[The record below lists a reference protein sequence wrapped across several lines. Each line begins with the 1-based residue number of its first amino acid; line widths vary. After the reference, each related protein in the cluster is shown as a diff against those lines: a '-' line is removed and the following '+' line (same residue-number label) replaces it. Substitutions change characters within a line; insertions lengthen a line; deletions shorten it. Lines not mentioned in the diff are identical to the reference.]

1 MDWLITGRVRG
12 TFGLEGFIKIESCSG
27 EYEHFLNLKEIKLQ
41 LPSKGTETQPPEL
54 FYQVEECVVRNAD
67 ALLKL
72 RGIDSPEAAKKLHGA
87 DILVPRDMACP
98 LERGEFYI
106 NDLCNSDLVYKGNS
120 VGTIA
125 DVVEGGGG
133 LLLEVSEA
141 ATGRTVYVPFRS
153 QFIGKINI
161 PVKQVELMHR
171 WILE

>member
-27 EYEHFLNLKEIKLQ
+27 EYEHFLSLKEIMLR
-41 LPSKGTETQPPEL
+41 LPVREAEEQCLEIT
-54 FYQVEECVVRNAD
+54 YQVEECVVRTAD

-72 RGIDSPEAAKKLHGA
+72 RGINSPEAAKKLHGA

-133 LLLEVSEA
+133 FLLEVSEA
-141 ATGRTVYVPFRS
+141 ATGRTVYIPFRS

-161 PVKQVELMHR
+161 PAKQVELMHR

>member
-1 MDWLITGRVRG
+1 MDWLITGRIRG
-12 TFGLEGFIKIESCSG
+12 TFGLEGFLKIESCSG
-27 EYEHFLNLKEIKLQ
+27 EYEHFLNFKEIKLQ
-41 LPSKGTETQPPEL
+41 LPSKGMETRPPEL

-141 ATGRTVYVPFRS
+141 ATGRTVYIPFRS

-161 PVKQVELMHR
+161 PAKQVELMHR

>member
-1 MDWLITGRVRG
+1 MDWLITGRIRG
-12 TFGLEGFIKIESCSG
+12 TFGLEGFLKIESCSG

-54 FYQVEECVVRNAD
+54 FYQVEECVVRNTD

-72 RGIDSPEAAKKLHGA
+72 RGIDSPEAAKKLHEA

-141 ATGRTVYVPFRS
+141 ATGRTVYIPFRS

-161 PVKQVELMHR
+161 PAKQVELMHR

>member
-54 FYQVEECVVRNAD
+54 FYQVEECVVRNTD

-141 ATGRTVYVPFRS
+141 ATGRTVYIPFRS

-161 PVKQVELMHR
+161 PAKQVELMHR

>member
-41 LPSKGTETQPPEL
+41 LPSKGTETQQLEI
-54 FYQVEECVVRNAD
+54 FYQVEECVIRNAD

-141 ATGRTVYVPFRS
+141 ATGKTVYVPFRS

-161 PVKQVELMHR
+161 AAKQVELMHR

>member
-12 TFGLEGFIKIESCSG
+12 TFGLEGFMKIESASG
-27 EYEHFLNLKEIKLQ
+27 EYEHFLSLKEIKLR
-41 LPSKGTETQPPEL
+41 LPSKGTEQPHPDCS
-54 FYQVEECVVRNAD
+54 YQVEECVVRSED

-87 DILVPRDMACP
+87 EILVPRDMACP

-106 NDLCNSDLVYKGNS
+106 NDLCNSVLVYKGNS

-133 LLLEVSEA
+133 FLLEVSEA

-153 QFIGKINI
+153 PFIGKINI
-161 PVKQVELMHR
+161 PAKQVELMHR

>member
-1 MDWLITGRVRG
+1 MDWLITGRIRG
-12 TFGLEGFIKIESCSG
+12 TFGLEGFLKIESCSG

-141 ATGRTVYVPFRS
+141 ATGRTVYIPFRS

-161 PVKQVELMHR
+161 PAKQVELMHR

>member
-27 EYEHFLNLKEIKLQ
+27 EYEHFLSLKAIMLRLPVREAEEQCPEI
-41 LPSKGTETQPPEL
+41 T
-54 FYQVEECVVRNAD
+54 YQVEECVVRTAD

-72 RGIDSPEAAKKLHGA
+72 RGINSPEAAKKLHGA

-133 LLLEVSEA
+133 FLLEVSEA

-161 PVKQVELMHR
+161 PAKQVELMHR

>member
-72 RGIDSPEAAKKLHGA
+72 RGINSPEAAKKLHGA

-141 ATGRTVYVPFRS
+141 ATGRTVYIPFRS

-161 PVKQVELMHR
+161 PAKQVELMHR

>member
-41 LPSKGTETQPPEL
+41 LPSKGTETQSPEL

-72 RGIDSPEAAKKLHGA
+72 RGINSPEAAKKLRGA

-133 LLLEVSEA
+133 FLLEVSEA

-161 PVKQVELMHR
+161 PAKQVELMHR

>member
-1 MDWLITGRVRG
+1 MDWLITGRVRS

-27 EYEHFLNLKEIKLQ
+27 KYEHFLNLTEIKLRLSCKEPKEQ
-41 LPSKGTETQPPEL
+41 CPEIS
-54 FYQVEECVVRNAD
+54 YQVEECVIRNAD

-87 DILVPRDMACP
+87 DMMVPRDMACP
-98 LERGEFYI
+98 LECGEFYI

-120 VGTIA
+120 VGTIT

-133 LLLEVSEA
+133 FLLEVSEA
-141 ATGRTVYVPFRS
+141 ATGKTVYIPFRS
-153 QFIGKINI
+153 EFIGKIS
-161 PVKQVELMHR
+161 VHTKQVELMHR

>member
-1 MDWLITGRVRG
+1 MDWLITGRIRG
-12 TFGLEGFIKIESCSG
+12 TFGLKGFLKIESCSG

-41 LPSKGTETQPPEL
+41 FPSEGTGTQHPEL

-106 NDLCNSDLVYKGNS
+106 NDLCNSVLVYKGNS

>member
-141 ATGRTVYVPFRS
+141 ATGRTVYIPFRS

-161 PVKQVELMHR
+161 PAKQIELMHR

>member
-1 MDWLITGRVRG
+1 MDWLITGRIRG
-12 TFGLEGFIKIESCSG
+12 TFGLEGFLKIESCSG
-27 EYEHFLNLKEIKLQ
+27 EYEHFLNFKEIKLQ
-41 LPSKGTETQPPEL
+41 LPSKGMETQPPEL

-106 NDLCNSDLVYKGNS
+106 NDLCNSVLVYKGNS

-141 ATGRTVYVPFRS
+141 ATGRTVYIPFRS

-161 PVKQVELMHR
+161 PAKQVELMHR

>member
-27 EYEHFLNLKEIKLQ
+27 EYEHFLSLKEITLRFPAKEAEEQ
-41 LPSKGTETQPPEL
+41 RSEIS
-54 FYQVEECVVRNAD
+54 YRVEECVVRSTD

-72 RGIDSPEAAKKLHGA
+72 RGVDSPEAAKKLHGA
-87 DILVPRDMACP
+87 DMMVPRDMACP

-133 LLLEVSEA
+133 FLLEVSEA
-141 ATGRTVYVPFRS
+141 ATGRTVYIPFRS
-153 QFIGKINI
+153 EFIGKIDI
-161 PVKQVELMHR
+161 PAKQVELMHR

>member
-1 MDWLITGRVRG
+1 MDWLITGRIRG
-12 TFGLEGFIKIESCSG
+12 TFGLEGFLKIESCSG
-27 EYEHFLNLKEIKLQ
+27 EYEHFLNLKEVKLQ
-41 LPSKGTETQPPEL
+41 FPSKEPEEQRPEAS
-54 FYQVEECVVRNAD
+54 YQVEECVVRSAD

-106 NDLCNSDLVYKGNS
+106 NDLCNSVLVYKGNS

-133 LLLEVSEA
+133 FLLEVSEA

-161 PVKQVELMHR
+161 PAKQVELMHR

>member
-141 ATGRTVYVPFRS
+141 ATGRTVYIPFRS

-161 PVKQVELMHR
+161 PAKQVELMHR

>member
-106 NDLCNSDLVYKGNS
+106 NDLCNSVLVYKGNS

-161 PVKQVELMHR
+161 PAKQVELMHR

>member
-72 RGIDSPEAAKKLHGA
+72 RGINSPEAAKKLRGA

-141 ATGRTVYVPFRS
+141 ATGRTVYIPFRS

-161 PVKQVELMHR
+161 PAKQVELMHR

>member
-41 LPSKGTETQPPEL
+41 LPSKGTETQSPEL

-72 RGIDSPEAAKKLHGA
+72 RGINSPEAAKKLRGA

-133 LLLEVSEA
+133 FLLEVSEA
-141 ATGRTVYVPFRS
+141 ATGRTVYIPFRS

-161 PVKQVELMHR
+161 PAKQVELMHR

>member
-54 FYQVEECVVRNAD
+54 FYQVEECVVRNTD

-141 ATGRTVYVPFRS
+141 ATGRTVYIPFRS

-161 PVKQVELMHR
+161 PAKQIELMHR

>member
-12 TFGLEGFIKIESCSG
+12 SFGLEGFIKIESCSG
-27 EYEHFLNLKEIKLQ
+27 EYAHFLNLKEIKMV
-41 LPSKGTETQPPEL
+41 LPSKGEETQHPEI
-54 FYQVEECVVRNAD
+54 FYQVEECVVRNTD

-141 ATGRTVYVPFRS
+141 ATGKTVYVPFRS

-161 PVKQVELMHR
+161 AAKQVELMHR

>member
-27 EYEHFLNLKEIKLQ
+27 EYEHFLNLKEVKLQ
-41 LPSKGTETQPPEL
+41 FPSKEPEEQRPEAS
-54 FYQVEECVVRNAD
+54 YQVEECVVRSAD

-72 RGIDSPEAAKKLHGA
+72 RGVDSPEAAKKLHGA
-87 DILVPRDMACP
+87 DMMVPRDMACP
-98 LERGEFYI
+98 LDKGEFYI
-106 NDLCNSDLVYKGNS
+106 TDLCNAILVYKGNS

-133 LLLEVSEA
+133 SLLELSEA
-141 ATGRTVYVPFRS
+141 ATGRVVYIPFRS
-153 QFIGKINI
+153 EFIGKIS
-161 PVKQVELMHR
+161 VHTKQVELMHR

>member
-1 MDWLITGRVRG
+1 MDWLITGRIRG
-12 TFGLEGFIKIESCSG
+12 TFGLEGFLKIESCSG

-41 LPSKGTETQPPEL
+41 LPSKGTETQSPEL

-141 ATGRTVYVPFRS
+141 ATGRTVYIPFRS

-161 PVKQVELMHR
+161 PAKQVELMHR

>member
-1 MDWLITGRVRG
+1 MDWLITGRIRG
-12 TFGLEGFIKIESCSG
+12 TFGLEGFLKIESCSG

-41 LPSKGTETQPPEL
+41 FPSEGTGTQHPEL
-54 FYQVEECVVRNAD
+54 FYQVEECVVRN
-67 ALLKL
+67 
-72 RGIDSPEAAKKLHGA
+72 AAKKLHGA

-106 NDLCNSDLVYKGNS
+106 NDLCNSVLVYKGNS

-161 PVKQVELMHR
+161 PAKQVELMHR

>member
-41 LPSKGTETQPPEL
+41 LPSKGTETQSPEL

-72 RGIDSPEAAKKLHGA
+72 RGINSPEAAKKLRGA

-106 NDLCNSDLVYKGNS
+106 NDLCNSVLVYKGNS

-133 LLLEVSEA
+133 FLLEVSEA

-161 PVKQVELMHR
+161 PAKQVELMHR

>member
-98 LERGEFYI
+98 HERGEFYI

-141 ATGRTVYVPFRS
+141 ATGRTVYIPFRS

-161 PVKQVELMHR
+161 PAKQVELMHR

>member
-12 TFGLEGFIKIESCSG
+12 TFGLEGFVKIESCSG
-27 EYEHFLNLKEIKLQ
+27 EYEHFEDLKEIKLRPPCKQ
-41 LPSKGTETQPPEL
+41 TEEQRPEIS
-54 FYQVEECVVRNAD
+54 FQVEECVIRTAD

-141 ATGRTVYVPFRS
+141 ATGRTVYIPFRS

-161 PVKQVELMHR
+161 PAKQVELMHR

>member
-41 LPSKGTETQPPEL
+41 LPSKGTETQSPEL

-141 ATGRTVYVPFRS
+141 ATGRTVYIPFRS

-161 PVKQVELMHR
+161 PAKQIELMHR

>member
-41 LPSKGTETQPPEL
+41 LPSKGTETQSPEL

-106 NDLCNSDLVYKGNS
+106 NDLCNSVLVYKGNS

-141 ATGRTVYVPFRS
+141 ATGRTVYIPFRS

-161 PVKQVELMHR
+161 PAKQVELMHR